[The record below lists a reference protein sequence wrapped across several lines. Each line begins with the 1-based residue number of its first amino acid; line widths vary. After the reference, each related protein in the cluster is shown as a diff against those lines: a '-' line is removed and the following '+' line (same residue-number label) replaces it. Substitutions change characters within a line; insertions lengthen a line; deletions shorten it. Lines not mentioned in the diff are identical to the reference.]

1 MTVTTIVFDAY
12 GTLYDVHSV
21 ASATEAAFPAHGD
34 TITQVWRLKQL
45 EYAWLRSMMGRYAD
59 FRTVT
64 LESLRYTLDTLGL
77 PADAAL
83 LDRIVDAYNE
93 LTPYPDATEALSQL
107 SQYRRAILSNGSPA
121 MLRALVRN
129 SGLDRHLDAVISV
142 DAKRAY
148 KPDPRA
154 YEPVPERLGIPPD
167 EVLFISSNG
176 FDVAGAKSFGF
187 KVARIERVTPARA
200 AAGTG
205 GRRPD
210 RASSNVP
217 SLADADGGVGP
228 RAGCR
233 GRFAAG
239 TTGVGEVTDR
249 LMPSRRPSGD
259 AGQRGSGLFG
269 G

>member
-45 EYAWLRSMMGRYAD
+45 EYAWLRSLMGRYAD

-154 YEPVPERLGIPPD
+154 YEPVQEQLGVPPD

-187 KVARIERVTPARA
+187 KVARIERVTPAALQRELASGAPIGPAAMFRA
-200 AAGTG
+200 LRTQTEALGFT
-205 GRRPD
+205 PD
-210 RASSNVP
+210 AVVGSLLALPELVV
-217 SLADADGGVGP
+217 SLAADEWAKP
-228 RAGCR
+228 
-233 GRFAAG
+233 
-239 TTGVGEVTDR
+239 
-249 LMPSRRPSGD
+249 
-259 AGQRGSGLFG
+259 
-269 G
+269 